1 MADNNNSSATPPDP
15 AEGPA
20 ALLQSLF
27 DLADAAD
34 EEDYAH
40 ARANFERQKTAW
52 AHGWEKGTAGLAEE
66 REAAAS
72 GRPPA
77 PD

>member
-1 MADNNNSSATPPDP
+1 MADNPTTPTPPDP

-20 ALLQSLF
+20 ALVESF
-27 DLADAAD
+27 FAMADAAAD
-34 EEDYAH
+34 DDFAK
-40 ARANFERQKTAW
+40 ARDNWKRLRDAW
-52 AHGWEKGTAGLAEE
+52 TRGWEKGIAGLAAE